1 MVKLLV
7 IDEGDRCSKP
17 GVLGLCEAGEAAT
30 ETAPAAGGRHRPTTG
45 DRVGDRPDEPGVDRD
60 ALGGG
65 GALDLGLER
74 FGQAQ
79 GEPGDVTGVRR
90 GRRCGRGEGS
100 RRGRR
105 SGRSAGTEGS
115 LRTEGSMRSGG
126 AMRSKW
132 ALRSEGARW
141 SGLLGQVRDR
151 EVRVATA

>member
-30 ETAPAAGGRHRPTTG
+30 ETAPAAGGRHRPATG

-60 ALGGG
+60 AVGGG

-90 GRRCGRGEGS
+90 GRRYGRGEGS
-100 RRGRR
+100 GRGRR
-105 SGRSAGTEGS
+105 SGWSAGTERT
-115 LRTEGSMRSGG
+115 LRTERPV
-126 AMRSKW
+126 RSKW

-141 SGLLGQVRDR
+141 S
-151 EVRVATA
+151 